1 MKDDGII
8 RLIVDHRQVCNR
20 RLPNV
25 YRSYED
31 SHCRSRR
38 IVRSIRKNR
47 STWIDQRN
55 AKWVSAW
62 TRVSAFFGVRRA
74 NDNITRQATAW
85 WQSRCDSS
93 RPHGPSARPSNFT
106 NTDSRVNTIKA
117 AATPASG
124 LMSNPS
130 HWRNVSP
137 RFFFF
142 ALYEL
147 SSNEKFSIENGQ
159 GLQNFLIESLI
170 REV

>member
-31 SHCRSRR
+31 SLCRSRR
-38 IVRSIRKNR
+38 IVRSIRTNR

-142 ALYEL
+142 LL
-147 SSNEKFSIENGQ
+147 SMNY
-159 GLQNFLIESLI
+159 LQLKNFLSKMDKVYRIF
-170 REV
+170 